1 MLKRLA
7 ASILL
12 GDLVAPFIK
21 SHSDLCTSLR
31 LSYLH
36 LLANIASS
44 VSLNIFYSTISYIY
58 IHAIY
63 IINRIRT
70 EASAYLVL
78 LLLMDKVSQIMAAK
92 TVCYC
97 C

>member
-1 MLKRLA
+1 MLKQE
-7 ASILL
+7 
-12 GDLVAPFIK
+12 V
-21 SHSDLCTSLR
+21 SLKKIIVEGYR
-31 LSYLH
+31 AVGSLNDSF
-36 LLANIASS
+36 
-44 VSLNIFYSTISYIY
+44 SLNIFYSTISYIY
-58 IHAIY
+58 THAIY

-78 LLLMDKVSQIMAAK
+78 FLLMDTVSQIMAAK